1 MNRPLAP
8 IRRHVLALLG
18 AGQGRRTIGSL
29 DGGANLIG
37 RRARETETNR

>member
-18 AGQGRRTIGSL
+18 AGQGRGTIGSL
-29 DGGANLIG
+29 VSGANLIG